1 MDLSRSLYGDHAAG
15 STDAAAL
22 TSDEAF
28 LARMV
33 DVEASLT
40 AAAGDVGVLDPVTV
54 EQVTGVLRARVIDAT
69 VVAEIGVAAVSGGN
83 PAIPLVKDLKRAVE
97 DAGLPVSA
105 VHVGATS
112 QDIVDT
118 ALVLCLRDALGV
130 TVGTLVELT
139 DTLAALAAR
148 ERTTATIGR
157 TLGQQ
162 AVPTTFGLTVA
173 GWLTQLDTATEE
185 LTRAVDLLPVQYA
198 GAAGNLAASVP
209 DGPRI
214 HRALAARTGLRT
226 TPVVWHTD
234 RTPVARL
241 ATAMALVG
249 GAVRKIAGDVVFLS
263 TTEVGELREAAPG
276 GSSAMPHKANPAAAV
291 AADGYA
297 RRTLGHTV
305 TLLDAMDGRLQRAA
319 GAWHAEWQT
328 VRDLAV
334 VTDNAVTRLSASLTG
349 VTVDR
354 DAMARNLALTDGA
367 VLAEALARVVGRA
380 TVDAAVADHRLGDL
394 LARARQDHNFSPDPA
409 DHTGHAAEMVDLV
422 LAGRATGTHRAAD
435 TTEATDQER
444 P

>member
-15 STDAAAL
+15 GTAAAAL
-22 TSDEAF
+22 VSDEAF
-28 LARMV
+28 LTRMV

-40 AAAGDVGVLDPVTV
+40 DAAADAGVVDPATAG
-54 EQVTGVLRARVIDAT
+54 QVTGILRGHT
-69 VVAEIGVAAVSGGN
+69 VDSAAVAAVGEAAVSGGN

-97 DAGLPVSA
+97 EAGLPVSA

-112 QDIVDT
+112 QDVIDT

-130 TVGTLVELT
+130 TLGTLATLT
-139 DTLAALAAR
+139 GTLAELADR
-148 ERTTATIGR
+148 ERSTATIGR

-162 AVPTTFGLTVA
+162 AVPTTFGLTAA
-173 GWLTQLDTATEE
+173 GWLAQLATAADD
-185 LTRAVDLLPVQYA
+185 LARAVDLLPVQYA
-198 GAAGNLAASVP
+198 GAAGNLAASAP
-209 DGPRI
+209 DGLRI
-214 HRALAARTGLRT
+214 HRALADRLGLPA

-241 ATAMALVG
+241 AGALALVG

-263 TTEVGELREAAPG
+263 ATEVGELREAAPG
-276 GSSAMPHKANPAAAV
+276 GSSAMPHKANPAGAV

-297 RRTLGHTV
+297 RRTVGYTV

-328 VRDLAV
+328 VRDLVV

-349 VTVDR
+349 ITVDR

-367 VLAEALARVVGRA
+367 VLAEALSRVVGRA
-380 TVDAAVADHRLGDL
+380 TVDAAVADHRLGEL
-394 LARARQDHNFSPDPA
+394 LAQAQQEHGFSPDPA
-409 DHTGHAAEMVDLV
+409 DHTGHAAAMVDLI
-422 LAGRATGTHRAAD
+422 LADHGPGRRAGHRS
-435 TTEATDQER
+435 TQEQ